1 MKNILARGGIEFL
14 AVFLGIAL
22 SLWVDEYQKSKEAK
36 KLNKQILTRLHD
48 NLEADS
54 IDGICNVNAHQIAM
68 HGSKR
73 ISLWEKEKEPIL
85 DSLDFHLS
93 SLAMFTFFV
102 NNMEEYNSLKMSG
115 RMELLQDEELVKK
128 LHGYYT
134 YLVWVEELDLLLRN
148 YINEQYFPF
157 ISQYSSGYVLDEKR
171 NIYNNSYPV
180 FIMKNYPPTDEIN
193 HHLGI
198 IKSYRSYI
206 LMGYKNLV
214 TRVSEIRRMIRK
226 ELRN

>member
-54 IDGICNVNAHQIAM
+54 IDGIWNVNAHQIAM
-68 HGSKR
+68 HGSER
-73 ISLWEKEKEPIL
+73 ISLWEKKKEPVL
-85 DSLDFHLS
+85 DSLDYYLS

-102 NNMEEYNSLKMSG
+102 NNMEEYNSLKGSG

-128 LHGYYT
+128 IHGYYT
-134 YLVWVEELDLLLRN
+134 YLDWIKKLDLLLRN
-148 YINEQYFPF
+148 YINDRYFPF
-157 ISQYSSGYVLDEKR
+157 MSPYSSGYVLKEKR

-180 FIMKNYPPTDEIN
+180 FIIKNYPPIDEIN

-198 IKSYRSYI
+198 ITFYRSLI
-206 LMGYKNLV
+206 LTGYKNIV
-214 TRVSEIRRMIRK
+214 TNVSEIRKMIRK